1 MKYLLL
7 CLTLVLSLALTA
19 PPADAAGTTSK
30 STEFV
35 PGEGGDSQLPAGYKG
50 VVWGANSVSIQ
61 ALRGRPLERQSTA
74 SSHVVYLI
82 EAPPPGDKTTKRVV
96 KWKLWDGALME
107 VQVLFEGPF
116 NRSESRELVH
126 KFESRYGEGNHEE
139 KKVKQHYNWDSKTD
153 LVVDEWWTWEDPF
166 TTQMLKKNIG
176 DNSWTVLRK
185 SRVLEANRDRQRTD
199 EKSQTKT
206 GRVQGI
212 DLD

>member
-1 MKYLLL
+1 MKYPLL
-7 CLTLVLSLALTA
+7 CLTLGLSLFLTA
-19 PPADAAGTTSK
+19 SAGDAAGTSSKTSK
-30 STEFV
+30 FV
-35 PGEGGDSQLPAGYKG
+35 AGDGSDSHLPAGYKG
-50 VVWGANSVSIQ
+50 VVWGASSMSIQ

-82 EAPPPGDKTTKRVV
+82 EAPLPGDKTTKRVI
-96 KWKLWDGALME
+96 KWKLWDDALIE
-107 VQVLFEGPF
+107 VQILFEGPF

-126 KFESRYGEGNHEE
+126 KFESRYGVGNHEE
-139 KKVKQHYNWDSKTD
+139 RKEKLHYNWDAKTD
-153 LVVDEWWTWEDPF
+153 RLVDEWWTWEDSF
-166 TTQMLKKNIG
+166 TTQMLKKNIA
-176 DNSWTVLRK
+176 DTSWTVLRK